1 MVLVIVWIIFYRDLY
16 QGSGY
21 PIVEVYVNEQIY
33 ITGDLA
39 VNSKPTII
47 LIYIVP

>member
-1 MVLVIVWIIFYRDLY
+1 MVLIVVWIIVYKD
-16 QGSGY
+16 Y
-21 PIVEVYVNEQIY
+21 PIVEIYVDEQIY

-47 LIYIVP
+47 FIYIVP

>member
-16 QGSGY
+16 QGN

-33 ITGDLA
+33 ITGGLA

-47 LIYIVP
+47 FIYIVP

>member
-1 MVLVIVWIIFYRDLY
+1 MVLIVVWIIVYKDLY
-16 QGSGY
+16 QCN
-21 PIVEVYVNEQIY
+21 PIVEIYVDEQIY

-47 LIYIVP
+47 FIYKVP